1 MTHPATPA
9 EDRTVG
15 SIMRGRDRILVAW
28 VDSQTEDDREA

>member
-9 EDRTVG
+9 EGRTVG

-28 VDSQTEDDREA
+28 VETSTEGTDG